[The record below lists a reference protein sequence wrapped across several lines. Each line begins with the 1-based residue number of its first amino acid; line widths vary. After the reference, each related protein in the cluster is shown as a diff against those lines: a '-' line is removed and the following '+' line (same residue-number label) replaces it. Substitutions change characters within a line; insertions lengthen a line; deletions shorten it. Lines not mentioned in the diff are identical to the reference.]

1 MKKFVLAGVVS
12 LLITAGVAVAQ
23 QSEHQN
29 DGSSSRGMMH
39 GMTPDQ
45 HGGDAGAGHMGG
57 MMNMMSMMNR
67 MAQMDQQQMTKM
79 MEQCSAMMGSG
90 QNDAGGA
97 KERQK
102 Q

>member
-29 DGSSSRGMMH
+29 DGSSGRGMMH
-39 GMTPDQ
+39 RMTPDQ
-45 HGGDAGAGHMGG
+45 HGGDPGAGHMGG
-57 MMNMMSMMNR
+57 MMMSMMNM

-79 MEQCSAMMGSG
+79 MEQCSAMMGSV
-90 QNDAGGA
+90 QNDAAGA
-97 KERQK
+97 KESQK